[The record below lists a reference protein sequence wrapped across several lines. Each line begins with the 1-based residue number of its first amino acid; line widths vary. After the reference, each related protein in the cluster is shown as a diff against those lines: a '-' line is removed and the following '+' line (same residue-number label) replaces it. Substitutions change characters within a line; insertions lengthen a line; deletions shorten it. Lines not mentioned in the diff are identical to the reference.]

1 MLYRAKAPGSLMLLG
16 EYAVLHG
23 KTAIVAAI
31 DKFILV
37 SLTPRNDNTIHIYSS
52 LGELTADRRQLQSL
66 PPFEF
71 VLTALASKK
80 LPTGCDVMI
89 ESDLPS
95 AIGLGSSAAVTIA
108 LLAGMSAWLKIPLTK
123 KNLWQEAMSVIKAV
137 QNQGSGADC
146 AASIYGGVIAFR
158 NHPLHILSLKRRP
171 PIVVVYSG
179 TKLKTGQAIDIVNK
193 RRQQQPIFYR
203 NINEKMDKL
212 ALNAISIINT
222 GDWQEL
228 GRLLNEGQKLMIT
241 LEVSNK
247 ILDTLINQLLAKP
260 SIFGAKISGSG
271 LGDCVIGVGILSSN
285 AFPQNNNE
293 RNLGVKQIPLTI
305 TPRGVN
311 ININGM

>member
-108 LLAGMSAWLKIPLTK
+108 LLAGKI
-123 KNLWQEAMSVIKAV
+123 
-137 QNQGSGADC
+137 
-146 AASIYGGVIAFR
+146 
-158 NHPLHILSLKRRP
+158 
-171 PIVVVYSG
+171 
-179 TKLKTGQAIDIVNK
+179 
-193 RRQQQPIFYR
+193 
-203 NINEKMDKL
+203 
-212 ALNAISIINT
+212 
-222 GDWQEL
+222 
-228 GRLLNEGQKLMIT
+228 GRAH
-241 LEVSNK
+241 V
-247 ILDTLINQLLAKP
+247 
-260 SIFGAKISGSG
+260 
-271 LGDCVIGVGILSSN
+271 
-285 AFPQNNNE
+285 
-293 RNLGVKQIPLTI
+293 
-305 TPRGVN
+305 
-311 ININGM
+311 